1 MKTST
6 DAGVVRQ
13 ALNGPTMG
21 TRYSA
26 VFYASGAIDLSEVQR
41 DLRMAVERV
50 DAQMS
55 TWKPTSDLNRFNA
68 ALPGEWIEVPQELL
82 TVVEIALDV
91 GMASG
96 GTFEIGVGDAV
107 DAWGFGASGGAPDPA
122 RIAVSAGAR
131 RPSFDLVELDQPRGR
146 MRKSAPARLDL
157 SGIAKGF
164 GVDELGRALER
175 HGVASYLVSI
185 DGEMRARGLK
195 PDGSGWAV
203 GIERPDP
210 TARGVAGVVEL
221 LDGAVATSGDYRHAI
236 AWEGRNVSH
245 TIDPATGSPVENRL
259 ASVTVLAR
267 ECVQADAWATV
278 LMVMGETNGPAF
290 ARRNRMEALFLLRS
304 STQIEEMGTGGFDRE
319 PSG

>member
-1 MKTST
+1 
-6 DAGVVRQ
+6 
-13 ALNGPTMG
+13 
-21 TRYSA
+21 
-26 VFYASGAIDLSEVQR
+26 
-41 DLRMAVERV
+41 
-50 DAQMS
+50 
-55 TWKPTSDLNRFNA
+55 
-68 ALPGEWIEVPQELL
+68 
-82 TVVEIALDV
+82 
-91 GMASG
+91 
-96 GTFEIGVGDAV
+96 
-107 DAWGFGASGGAPDPA
+107 
-122 RIAVSAGAR
+122 
-131 RPSFDLVELDQPRGR
+131 
-146 MRKSAPARLDL
+146 
-157 SGIAKGF
+157 
-164 GVDELGRALER
+164 
-175 HGVASYLVSI
+175 VSI